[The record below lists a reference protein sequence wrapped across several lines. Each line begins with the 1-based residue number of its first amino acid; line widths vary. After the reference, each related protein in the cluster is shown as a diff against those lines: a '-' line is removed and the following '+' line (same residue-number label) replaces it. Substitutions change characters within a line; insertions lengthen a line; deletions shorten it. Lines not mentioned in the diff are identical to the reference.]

1 VSAARRAAAGVALV
15 AVALGL
21 RLYQLGHED
30 FWIDEVF
37 QIRVSA
43 QPLRDI
49 VANYRPGVTYST
61 LTRDQAPLS
70 NLVYHFAVGEPADE
84 ARARLPSAL
93 FGALGV
99 GAALAVAARL
109 LPFGV
114 ALLAAALLAV
124 SPLDLRY
131 GQECRFYALWA
142 LEATLSYL
150 ALVRALDGGGR
161 RWWFAYGVAT
171 VAGLYTCL
179 MHGLVVVAQAVTVA
193 GYGRLTRRGRP
204 AAVAFIVVMLAVAAA
219 TVPVARVV
227 LAEADRPAGTARPP
241 TLSAL
246 PYTLFAYAV
255 GFSLGPTVSVL
266 HAQPHPLAVVT
277 EHPSVAVVLVV
288 FGSVALAGV
297 LRLGRSSRAASV
309 VLPWLVVPPVGVL
322 ALSLLT
328 NITYNVRYALASLPA
343 FLMVV
348 AAGCLALPTR
358 AARAV
363 AIAVVGGCM
372 LVSLAGYYW
381 DEAYDRE
388 HVREALAYVR
398 ARDPDGA
405 RVVVVGQ
412 VLRALDH
419 YARGSGVRVVG
430 SCEETARDG
439 GPAGQGLWVASGR
452 DWEGR
457 APACLQSL
465 AGQYRPVEH
474 RQFVGIEVWRLVAAG
489 G

>member
-1 VSAARRAAAGVALV
+1 MSATQRAAAGVAVV
-15 AVALGL
+15 AIALAL

-43 QPLRDI
+43 QPLRGI
-49 VANYRPGVTYST
+49 VANYRPGVAYST

-70 NLVYHFAVGEPADE
+70 HLVYHVVVGEPVDE

-99 GAALAVAARL
+99 GAALAVGARL

-131 GQECRFYALWA
+131 SQECRFYALWA

-161 RWWFAYGVAT
+161 RWWVAYGVAT

-179 MHGLVVVAQAVTVA
+179 MHGLVVVAQAITVA
-193 GYGRLTRRGRP
+193 GYGRRTGRARP
-204 AAVAFIVVMLAVAAA
+204 ATVAFVLVMLAVAAA

-255 GFSLGPTVSVL
+255 GFSLGPTVSAL
-266 HAQPHPLAVVT
+266 HDQPRPLAVVS
-277 EHPSVAVVLVV
+277 EHPSVALVLVV
-288 FGSVALAGV
+288 FASVTLVGV
-297 LRLGRSSRAASV
+297 FRLGRSSRAALV
-309 VLPWLVVPPVGVL
+309 VLPWLVVPPIGVL
-322 ALSLLT
+322 ALSLAT

-348 AAGCLALPTR
+348 ATGCLAFPTR

-363 AIAVVGGCM
+363 AVAAVGGCM

-398 ARDPDGA
+398 ASEPGEA

-419 YARGSGVRVVG
+419 YARSSGVRVVG
-430 SCEETARDG
+430 SCEVATREG
-439 GPAGQGLWVASGR
+439 VPAGHGLWVAAGR

-474 RQFVGIEVWRLVAAG
+474 RQFVGIELWRLAASG